1 MSTLNDSNR
10 TLLNR
15 QLPTRQPLLT
25 SDCHRY
31 AIGNYWSQE
40 TSIEEHSSA
49 WQGSGGTASLSLRC
63 ARRGRVR
70 LAPSVKL
77 TVYQLS
83 SLLRLL
89 SSAPITIQLKPGY
102 QDRQ

>member
-1 MSTLNDSNR
+1 
-10 TLLNR
+10 
-15 QLPTRQPLLT
+15 
-25 SDCHRY
+25 
-31 AIGNYWSQE
+31 
-40 TSIEEHSSA
+40 
-49 WQGSGGTASLSLRC
+49 
-63 ARRGRVR
+63 
-70 LAPSVKL
+70 L